1 MLFTRLPLWKLHG
14 VDASHFRRAAQYWP
28 FAGWI
33 TGSIMCITYCAASQV
48 LPPGTAMLAALGMRM
63 LLTGALHE
71 DGLADF
77 CDGMGG
83 GRDRAHILSI
93 MKDSH
98 IGTFG
103 VLGLIIYILGMYSL
117 LSSLS
122 AHSACLVCPMLLTA
136 DVWSKSCA
144 AMLTGQLTYAR
155 REEEAKTRVVY
166 APMQWGWQAMRT
178 LLAMAPIAYLC
189 LRLGWMPHPLAMAAP
204 LLTELL
210 MMLWMR
216 RRLQGYTGDC
226 CGATFLLCEASFY
239 MASVIALGIDN

>member
-14 VDASHFRRAAQYWP
+14 VDATHFRKAAQYWP

-33 TGSIMCITYCAASQV
+33 TGGTMCLTYCAASQL
-48 LPPGTAMLAALGMRM
+48 LPASTSVLAALGIRM

-83 GRDRAHILSI
+83 GRDRAHTLSI

-98 IGTFG
+98 IGTYG
-103 VLGLIIYILGMYSL
+103 VLGLIIYALGMYSL

-122 AHSACLVCPMLLTA
+122 THSPALVCPMLLIA

-144 AMLTGQLTYAR
+144 AMLTAQLPYAR
-155 REEEAKTRVVY
+155 KEEEAKTRVVY

-178 LLAMAPIAYLC
+178 LLAMAPIACLC
-189 LRLGWMPHPLAMAAP
+189 FWLQWMPHPLALAAP

-210 MMLWMR
+210 LMLWMR

-239 MASVIALGIDN
+239 VVLATL

>member
-1 MLFTRLPLWKLHG
+1 
-14 VDASHFRRAAQYWP
+14 
-28 FAGWI
+28 
-33 TGSIMCITYCAASQV
+33 MCLTYCAASQL
-48 LPPGTAMLAALGMRM
+48 LPASTSVLAALGIRM

-83 GRDRAHILSI
+83 GRDRAHTLSI

-98 IGTFG
+98 IGTYG
-103 VLGLIIYILGMYSL
+103 VLGLIIYALGMYSL

-122 AHSACLVCPMLLTA
+122 THSPALVCPMLLIA

-144 AMLTGQLTYAR
+144 AMLTAQLPYAR
-155 REEEAKTRVVY
+155 KEEEAKTRVVY

-178 LLAMAPIAYLC
+178 LLAMAPIACLC
-189 LRLGWMPHPLAMAAP
+189 FWLQWMPHPLALAAP

-210 MMLWMR
+210 LMLWMR

-239 MASVIALGIDN
+239 VVLATL